1 MTALIFQR
9 STASSLYFAVNSD
22 SSLNRSVAY
31 LLPED
36 NQQDPETLT
45 LAQAL
50 PQLSWQPYAGC
61 FIYLNTTD
69 YDESAFAIAARVF
82 LWGGG
87 FSNVRLAWF
96 INPTQSGDNA
106 PLNGSLIIAKT
117 LDPQT
122 YELRE
127 ASLTI
132 STNFTLFLAGGCHL
146 TIDPHNENQLKISQ
160 VNNDNNSIAI
170 TSVFGTQQV
179 PSIGGA
185 YIPAFGPQAGCIQFQ
200 IEVTNTTLDEN
211 HLDVGLR
218 YFIDDPNSEGNII
231 SQRYPIFNPSE
242 SQSPINAWAS
252 LFLLDAFDPA
262 RSFFSF
268 NGQDGTGQEGTAVPT
283 YFRSNA
289 GNKVALTPQPNA
301 LAGFVFAYNPTTTVE
316 SSGDP
321 IYNVPIGEFSI
332 GLDEKP
338 SPRAN
343 LSGVPAS
350 RLMCGLSGV
359 EYVGLMNSTS
369 NSMHFIAGQNAYAP
383 TYMPPPPANSASKL
397 NLKATRLSDSPSK
410 LLAPGATTSWLYIT
424 PASQT
429 DMASETGGAATVQ
442 GAADL
447 SATSVQYFAQPDDS
461 VFYEAALLQP
471 NILNY
476 MEVPA
481 GLFPAPTQ
489 ASGKTLAAGNALDCY
504 PMVPYAGVQADDF
517 TGFQALELQ
526 VLSPARRNTIYSF
539 LQPPASATGTDRT
552 GTTPQG
558 RLAVFSSDFVTW
570 QSLTLSQSTF
580 YELTAQSFAN
590 LKGKIPVNVY
600 NTLQAL
606 LNIAYPDIGA
616 FEAALQAKLSAA
628 DYNQNLSLLLQYGVQ
643 IRQWQFTDVQGKL
656 KEALQTNQMF
666 LVITSPKQ
674 LLDYC
679 SFNYFK
685 LTAQALDALNKT
697 IPNIVTKLE
706 QAKLQDVFY
715 ASAQD
720 YTKGLLTALTQA
732 EYDANQKDLFLYATF
747 GEIVIQGWTFN
758 ISPNTW
764 ASWDDGNTILV
775 FKFYGKSVQDLAN
788 DTSTWTAGS
797 SFNANVENAQTELVK
812 VIQDG
817 VNRSASEPE
826 FADFAS
832 LVQSPNWNGILI
844 LRAYIP
850 LAEMPPQLQGIA
862 AGINP
867 ALFYAHHIGVNI
879 TPVQRTA
886 NNLSLQDSSLF
897 GLIYYDDSQDLTYNQ
912 SDYQFKVLT
921 LKVLFKNSAIVSFAS
936 QIELYINKLF
946 GELAIQQDSEHGN
959 NIILNGVYQKQ
970 GDTESYVFSE
980 QGDNVY
986 KMSSKVLDDVEILKA
1001 QFNSVIPP
1009 GGVGVGQLAQAD
1021 FILWGNLHFLNQD
1034 LFDVFSFGRGEA
1046 VNGKTTDGGLS
1057 FSNLLIHMSFMPDP
1071 PAGETAPPPAF
1082 TFDAGQITFDL
1093 AKSAAR
1099 PHSLYSHFP
1108 LKLKGF
1114 IQAKE
1119 KTSPTDLGY
1128 LPIDSPLNLS
1138 SLAYPWY
1145 ALQFELNLG
1154 GPGGLAA
1161 KIDFTATLIAAWAP
1175 GKNLSV
1181 FLGIKL
1187 PGSGGASKEFSLESV
1202 LKLSIGG
1209 IEFQVSGD
1217 STYMLKFDNIAL
1229 KFFLVKFPPSGQTSV
1244 FLFGDPNNQDNTTL
1258 GWYAAY
1264 VKDKKKPQGT
1274 KPPNELGPAGK

>member
-9 STASSLYFAVNSD
+9 STASSLYFAVNGD
-22 SSLNRSVAY
+22 SSLNRTVAY

-50 PQLSWQPYAGC
+50 PQLSWQPNAGC
-61 FIYLNTTD
+61 FIYLNTTN
-69 YDESAFAIAARVF
+69 YDESAFVIAARVF
-82 LWGGG
+82 LWNGG
-87 FSNVRLAWF
+87 FSNVRFAWF
-96 INPTQSGDNA
+96 TNPTQSGDNA
-106 PLNGSLIIAKT
+106 PLNGSLIMARA

-132 STNFTLFLAGGCHL
+132 STNFTLFLAGGCQL
-146 TIDPHNENQLKISQ
+146 TLDPHNENQLKISQ
-160 VNNDNNSIAI
+160 VDNDNSSIAI

-179 PSIGGA
+179 PSISGA
-185 YIPAFGPQAGCIQFQ
+185 YIPGFGSQAGCIQFQ

-218 YFIDDPNSEGNII
+218 YFVDDPNSDGNIT
-231 SQRYPIFNPSE
+231 SQRYPVFNPSE
-242 SQSPINAWAS
+242 SQLPINAWAS
-252 LFLLDAFDPA
+252 LFLLDAFDPK

-268 NGQDGTGQEGTAVPT
+268 NGQDGTGQEGVAVPT
-283 YFRSNA
+283 YFRTNA
-289 GNKVALTPQPNA
+289 GNKVALTPKPDA

-321 IYNVPIGEFSI
+321 IYNVPIGAFGI
-332 GLDEKP
+332 GLDETPTPK
-338 SPRAN
+338 SN
-343 LSGVPAS
+343 VSGVPAF
-350 RLMCGLSGV
+350 RMMCGLSGV
-359 EYVGLMNSTS
+359 EYVGLMNPTA
-369 NSMHFIAGQNAYAP
+369 NSLQFIAGQNAYAP
-383 TYMPPPPANSASKL
+383 TYMPPPPDNSPSKI
-397 NLKATRLSDSPSK
+397 NLKATRLSDSPSQ
-410 LLAPGATTSWLYIT
+410 LLAKGATTSWLYIT
-424 PASQT
+424 PTQQT
-429 DMASETGGAATVQ
+429 GSSAETSGEEALQ

-447 SATSVQYFAQPDDS
+447 ASTGVQYFAQPDGS
-461 VFYEAALLQP
+461 VFYETALQP

-481 GLFPAPTQ
+481 GLFPAPPQ
-489 ASGKTLAAGNALDCY
+489 ANGKALAGDKAPVCY

-526 VLSPARRNTIYSF
+526 VLSPARRNTIYSY
-539 LQPPASATGTDRT
+539 LQPPAPAPGDDRT

-558 RLAVFSSDFVTW
+558 RLATFSADFATW

-580 YELTAQSFAN
+580 YELTNQSFAN
-590 LKGKIPVNVY
+590 LKGKIKDSVIT
-600 NTLQAL
+600 TLQAL
-606 LNIAYPDIGA
+606 LNIVYPDIGA
-616 FEAALQAKLSAA
+616 YEAALQGKLSSA
-628 DYNQNLSLLLQYGVQ
+628 DYNQSLSYLLQYGVQ
-643 IRQWQFTDVQGKL
+643 IRQWQFTNVQSSL

-666 LVITSPKQ
+666 LVITSPEQ
-674 LLDYC
+674 LLNYC
-679 SFNYFK
+679 SFNYYK
-685 LTAQALDALNKT
+685 LTTQALDTLNKT
-697 IPNIVTKLE
+697 IPAIVAKLE
-706 QAKLQDVFY
+706 AKRLQDVFY

-720 YTKGLLTALTQA
+720 YTNGLLTALTQA
-732 EYDANQKDLFLYATF
+732 EITANQKALFRNATF

-764 ASWDDGNTILV
+764 DSWDDGNTILV
-775 FKFYGKSVQDLAN
+775 FKFYGKSVLDLAN
-788 DTSTWTAGS
+788 DTSTWTAGGD
-797 SFNANVENAQTELVK
+797 FNASVQNAQTELVK

-817 VNRSASEPE
+817 INRGASEPE

-867 ALFYAHHIGVNI
+867 SLFYAHHIGVNI

-897 GLIYYDDSQDLTYNQ
+897 GLIYYDDSQDLVYNPITK
-912 SDYQFKVLT
+912 SDYLFKVLT

-936 QIELYINKLF
+936 QIELYINRLF

-986 KMSSKVLDDVEILKA
+986 KMSSQVLYDVEVLKA

-1009 GGVGVGQLAQAD
+1009 GGVGVGDYARAD
-1021 FILWGNLHFLNQD
+1021 FILWGNLHFIEQP
-1034 LFDVFSFGRGEA
+1034 LFDVFSFGKGES
-1046 VNGKTTDGGLS
+1046 VNGKSTDGRLS

-1071 PAGETAPPPAF
+1071 PAGTTAPDPTF
-1082 TFDAGQITFDL
+1082 TFDAGQIAFDL

-1099 PHSLYSHFP
+1099 PNSLYNHFP

-1161 KIDFTATLIAAWAP
+1161 KIDFTATLVAAWAP

-1187 PGSGGASKEFSLESV
+1187 PGSSGASKELTLESV

-1229 KFFLVKFPPSGQTSV
+1229 KFFLVKFPPSGQTAIY
-1244 FLFGDPNNQDNTTL
+1244 LFGDPNNQDNTTL

-1264 VKDKKKPQGT
+1264 AKGKKAQQGS
-1274 KPPNELGPAGK
+1274 K

>member
-9 STASSLYFAVNSD
+9 STASSLYFAINSD
-22 SSLNRSVAY
+22 NSLNKTVAY

-36 NQQDPETLT
+36 IQQDPQTLT

-69 YDESAFAIAARVF
+69 YDESAFVIAARVF
-82 LWGGG
+82 LWEGG
-87 FSNVRLAWF
+87 FSNVRFAWF
-96 INPTQSGDNA
+96 TNPTQSGDNS
-106 PLNGSLIIAKT
+106 PLNGSLIIAKA
-117 LDPQT
+117 LDSQT

-132 STNFTLFLAGGCHL
+132 STNFTLFLAGGCQL
-146 TIDPHNENQLKISQ
+146 TLDPHNENQLKISQ
-160 VNNDNNSIAI
+160 LNNDNNSIAI

-179 PSIGGA
+179 PSISGA
-185 YIPAFGPQAGCIQFQ
+185 YIPGFGAQAGCIQFQ
-200 IEVTNTTLDEN
+200 IEITDTTLDEN

-218 YFIDDPNSEGNII
+218 YFVDDPNSDGNII

-242 SQSPINAWAS
+242 SQTPINAWAS
-252 LFLLDAFDPA
+252 LFLLDAFDPT
-262 RSFFSF
+262 RTFFSF

-283 YFRSNA
+283 YFRTNA
-289 GNKVALTPQPNA
+289 GNKVALTPQA
-301 LAGFVFAYNPTTTVE
+301 DGLAGFVFAYNPSTTVE
-316 SSGDP
+316 STGDP
-321 IYNVPIGEFSI
+321 IYNVPTGVFSI
-332 GLDEKP
+332 GLDETPTPK
-338 SPRAN
+338 AGV
-343 LSGVPAS
+343 SGVPAF
-350 RLMCGLSGV
+350 RMMCGLSGV
-359 EYVGLMNSTS
+359 EYVGLMNAAN
-369 NSMHFIAGQNAYAP
+369 NSMQFIAGQNAYAP
-383 TYMPPPPANSASKL
+383 TYMPPPPDNSASKI
-397 NLKATRLSDSPSK
+397 NLKATRLSDSPSQ
-410 LLAPGATTSWLYIT
+410 LLAKGATTSWLFIT
-424 PASQT
+424 PTQQTAS
-429 DMASETGGAATVQ
+429 DSEASGSAALQ
-442 GAADL
+442 SAADL
-447 SATSVQYFAQPDDS
+447 ASTGVQYFAQPDDS
-461 VFYEAALLQP
+461 VFYEAALQP

-481 GLFPAPTQ
+481 GRFPAPTQ
-489 ASGKTLAAGNALDCY
+489 TSGKALAAGDDPVCY

-539 LQPPASATGTDRT
+539 LQPLATAPGDDRT

-558 RLAVFSSDFVTW
+558 RLATFSSDFATW
-570 QSLTLSQSTF
+570 QSLTLSQATY
-580 YELTAQSFAN
+580 YELTAQSFAS
-590 LKGKIPVNVY
+590 LKGKIPDSVIA
-600 NTLQAL
+600 TLQAL

-616 FEAALQAKLSAA
+616 YEAALQAKLSAK
-628 DYNQNLSLLLQYGVQ
+628 DYNDNLQYLLQYGVQ
-643 IRQWQFTDVQGKL
+643 VRQWQFTNVQSSL

-666 LVITSPKQ
+666 LVITSPEQ
-674 LLDYC
+674 LLNFC
-679 SFNYFK
+679 SFNYYK
-685 LTAQALDALNKT
+685 LTAQALDTLKKT
-697 IPNIVTKLE
+697 IPNIVAKLE
-706 QAKLQDVFY
+706 QKKLQDVFY

-720 YTKGLLTALTQA
+720 YTNGLLTALTPA
-732 EYDANQKDLFLYATF
+732 EYTANQPALFRYATF

-764 ASWDDGNTILV
+764 DSWDDGNTILV
-775 FKFYGKSVQDLAN
+775 FKFYGKSVLDLAN
-788 DTSTWTAGS
+788 DTSTWTSGS
-797 SFNANVENAQTELVK
+797 AFNGSVQKAQADLVA

-817 VNRSASEPE
+817 INRSAGEPE

-867 ALFYAHHIGVNI
+867 SLFYAHHIGVNI
-879 TPVQRTA
+879 TPVQRTG

-897 GLIYYDDSQDLTYNQ
+897 GLIYYDDSQDLTYNNK

-936 QIELYINKLF
+936 QIELYINRLF
-946 GELAIQQDSEHGN
+946 GELAIQEDSEHGN

-986 KMSSKVLDDVEILKA
+986 KMSSKVLYDVEVLKA

-1009 GGVGVGQLAQAD
+1009 GGVGVGEFAKAD
-1021 FILWGNLHFLNQD
+1021 FILWGNLHFIEQD
-1034 LFDVFSFGRGEA
+1034 LFDVFSFGKGEA
-1046 VNGKTTDGGLS
+1046 VGGQTTDGRLS

-1071 PAGETAPPPAF
+1071 PAGEDAPDPTF
-1082 TFDAGQITFDL
+1082 TFDAGQIAFDL

-1099 PHSLYSHFP
+1099 PNSLYNHFP

-1145 ALQFELNLG
+1145 GLQFELNLG

-1161 KIDFTATLIAAWAP
+1161 KIDFTATLVAAWAP

-1187 PGSGGASKEFSLESV
+1187 PGSSGASKELTIESV

-1229 KFFLVKFPPSGQTSV
+1229 KFFLVKFPPSGQTAIY
-1244 FLFGDPNNQDNTTL
+1244 LFGDPNNQDNTTL

-1264 VKDKKKPQGT
+1264 AKDKKKPQSP
-1274 KPPNELGPAGK
+1274 KQPNELGPASK